1 MPINLDAYLGHLA
14 TATKLRSD
22 RSSVLASNIANSD
35 TPNYKAR
42 DFDFQAAMGKAS
54 GDQMRMAKTSAGHMS
69 VDGTNGVPGT
79 PKMQYRVPNQPS
91 LDGNTVDSQLE
102 KTEFAQNAMMHQA
115 TLTFLNGRIRGLMN
129 AIKGE

>member
-1 MPINLDAYLGHLA
+1 MPINLDAYLGHPV

-35 TPNYKAR
+35 TPNYTAR

-54 GDQMRMAKTSAGHMS
+54 GDQMRMAKTHAGHLS
-69 VDGTNGVPGT
+69 VDGNSGAPGT